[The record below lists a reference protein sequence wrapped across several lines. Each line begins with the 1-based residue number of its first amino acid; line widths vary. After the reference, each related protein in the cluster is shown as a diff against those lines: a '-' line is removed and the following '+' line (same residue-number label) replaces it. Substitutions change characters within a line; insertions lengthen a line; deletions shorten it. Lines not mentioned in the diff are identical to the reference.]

1 MEVIGA
7 GLGRTG
13 TNSLKVA
20 LEQLLGGPCYHSMLE
35 LFEHPEHVEK
45 WERALDGLLVDWE
58 EIFAGY
64 RATVDWAGATF
75 FAELAIG
82 YPDAIVLL
90 SVRDPDEWWRSF
102 HDTVVETLKSDHSN
116 PDDPL
121 SGAMARLRQLAV
133 RFEERLSPDWAD
145 EQAAKLAF
153 VRHNE
158 AVRAAIPPDRLV
170 EWRPGDGWDPL
181 CEALGLPVPR
191 EPFPHLNT
199 TAEFRA
205 MSGIGPKDQR

>member
-1 MEVIGA
+1 MIGA

-20 LEQLLGGPCYHSMLE
+20 LEQLLGGPCYHMLE
-35 LFEHPEHVEK
+35 LFEHPEHVER
-45 WERALDGLLVDWE
+45 WERALDGRLTGWD

-75 FAELAIG
+75 FAELASA
-82 YPDAIVLL
+82 YPDALVLL

-102 HDTVVETLKSDHSN
+102 HDTVIETLSSDLSD

-121 SGAMARLRQLAV
+121 SSALARLRRLTI
-133 RFEERLSPDWAD
+133 RFAERLSPDWED
-145 EQAAKLAF
+145 ERAAKLAY

-170 EWRPGDGWDPL
+170 EWRPGDGWGPL
-181 CEALGLPVPR
+181 CEALGLPVPAR
-191 EPFPHLNT
+191 PFPHLNT
-199 TAEFRA
+199 TADFRA
-205 MSGIGPKDQR
+205 MSGTRRSDQR